1 MKLHPNINSF
11 ECIHG
16 VDINIL
22 PIKPKSSIDF
32 NERYRCHKVNFGIS
46 FIHSNNIIIYSD
58 NLIICT
64 INIIIYCDYIIISR
78 VIIYFRY
85 VLKSLYTMV
94 NSLYAVNKSVYDVMS
109 LLYTDILIMYCCS
122 VITLCG
128 TLSWFTLT
136 NMPCLFRRNYCLFRF
151 VLFSY

>member
-1 MKLHPNINSF
+1 MIASVLVSDDLAHPLQRSYLIFRGGLWNTIVALINS
-11 ECIHG
+11 IG
-16 VDINIL
+16 INL
-22 PIKPKSSIDF
+22 L
-32 NERYRCHKVNFGIS
+32 YTMLYH
-46 FIHSNNIIIYSD
+46 Y
-58 NLIICT
+58 ICSGD
-64 INIIIYCDYIIISR
+64 IIIYCDYIIISR
-78 VIIYFRY
+78 VIIYFCY

-94 NSLYAVNKSVYDVMS
+94 NSLYAINKSVYDVMS

-128 TLSWFTLT
+128 SLSWFTLT